1 MKPLEFVGRSRQ
13 DLQEFPREVRR
24 AMGLELLKVQ
34 LGDPPTDFKPMPSV
48 GRGVYEIR
56 VRMEG
61 AWRLMYVAKFADA
74 VWVLHAFQKKTQQTS
89 KEDIELAKQRLKE
102 IGGQA

>member
-24 AMGLELLKVQ
+24 AIGLELLKIQ
-34 LGDPPTDFKPMPSV
+34 LGDSPSDFKPMPSI
-48 GRGVYEIR
+48 GKGVYEIR
-56 VRMEG
+56 VRFEG
-61 AWRLMYVAKFADA
+61 AWRLMYVTKFADA

-89 KEDIELAKQRLKE
+89 KQDIELAKQRLKE
-102 IGGQA
+102 IGG